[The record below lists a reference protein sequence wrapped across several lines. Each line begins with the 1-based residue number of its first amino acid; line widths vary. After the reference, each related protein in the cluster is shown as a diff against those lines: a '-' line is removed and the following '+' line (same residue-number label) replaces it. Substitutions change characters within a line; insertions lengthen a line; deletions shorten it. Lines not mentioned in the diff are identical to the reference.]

1 MKLEQM
7 KIKELLDT
15 SHTIAEHIF
24 DGHDYPWEVLPKIG
38 EFIESLG
45 PLLPETEYRKV
56 GKNIWIHKTAKV
68 APTIAMAGP
77 MIIGEGAQI
86 RQSAFLRGNVIIGAK
101 AVIGNS
107 CELKNAIVFDEAQ
120 IPHFNYVGDS
130 VLGYKAHM
138 GAGAVTS
145 NVKSD
150 KTLVKVHAEDGDAA
164 TGFKKFGAVLGDYVE
179 VGCNSVL
186 NPGTVVGRN
195 TNIYPLSSVRGCVPA
210 DSIYKSQSEIV
221 AKEVREAEEEPAKEA
236 GKGGLKVVK

>member
-7 KIKELLDT
+7 TIRELLGT
-15 SHTIAEHIF
+15 NHTIAEKIF
-24 DGHDYPWEVLPKIG
+24 EGHVYPWEVLSELG
-38 EFIESLG
+38 SFIESLG
-45 PLLPETEYRKV
+45 ELLPESEYKKLGR
-56 GKNIWIHKTAKV
+56 NIWVHRSVKV
-68 APTIAMAGP
+68 APTVAMAGP
-77 MIIGEGAQI
+77 MIICAGAQI
-86 RQSAFLRGNVIIGAK
+86 RQSAYLRGSVIIGEK

-107 CELKNAIVFDEAQ
+107 CEIKNSIIFDEVQ

-130 VLGYKAHM
+130 ILGYKSHL

-150 KTLVKVHAEDGDAA
+150 KTLVKVHAENGDVT
-164 TGFKKFGAVLGDYVE
+164 TGLKKFGAILGDHVE

-186 NPGTVVGRN
+186 NPGTVVGKN

-221 AKEVREAEEEPAKEA
+221 VKEVREQEVEEK